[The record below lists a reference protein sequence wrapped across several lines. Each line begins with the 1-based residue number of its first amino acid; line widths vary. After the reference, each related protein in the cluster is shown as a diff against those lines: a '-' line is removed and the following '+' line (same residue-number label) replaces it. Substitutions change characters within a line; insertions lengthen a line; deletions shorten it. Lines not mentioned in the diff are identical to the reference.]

1 VGCAPLLSVLTR
13 STTPN
18 YARPDLAPKGESGSV
33 KRVPRGAPVF
43 TYSAEHP
50 PRTHLE
56 PGEEVL
62 VETTY
67 AFGDQPLGVGD
78 SLANIDLSLCDPLTG
93 PLYIEGAEPGD
104 SIAVHIDHIEP
115 VGAGAQGVI
124 PNFGVLEWDRLP
136 LYFFTPKNGRVK
148 WLRGIEY
155 DVQPNVGAIG
165 VAPEDGSI
173 PSVYPGDHGGNM
185 DMKHIAAG
193 ATVLLPVWHEGALL
207 HVGDCHQKQGDGE
220 LAGCVA
226 ETDADVTLRVEVLK
240 GRTIRRPRVLT
251 ESRYM
256 LIASAETL
264 DEAVKIA
271 VRDTVDLLVEE
282 KGFSE
287 DEAYLF
293 TAIFADAEI
302 CQVVDPLKTARIAMD
317 RDFFDSLDAA

>member
-1 VGCAPLLSVLTR
+1 M
-13 STTPN
+13 
-18 YARPDLAPKGESGSV
+18 
-33 KRVPRGAPVF
+33 KRVTRGSPVF
-43 TYSAEHP
+43 SYSAEHP
-50 PRTHLE
+50 SRASLQ
-56 PGEEVL
+56 PGEPIV

-67 AFGDQPLGVGD
+67 AFGDQPLKAGD
-78 SLANIDLSLCDPLTG
+78 TLADIDLALCDPLTG

-104 SIAVHIDHIEP
+104 SIAVHIDDVQP

-124 PNFGVLEWDRLP
+124 PDFGVLEWDRLP
-136 LYFFTPKNGRVK
+136 LYFFTPEAGRVK

-155 DVQPNVGAIG
+155 EIEPNVGAIG
-165 VAPEDGSI
+165 VAPKSGSI

-207 HVGDCHQKQGDGE
+207 HVGDCHQRQGDGE

-226 ETDADVTLRVEVLK
+226 ETDADVTLRVDVLK

-251 ESRYM
+251 ASRYM
-256 LIASAETL
+256 LIASAPTL

-271 VRDTVDLLVEE
+271 VRDTVDLLVED
-282 KGFSE
+282 KAFTE

-302 CQVVDPLKTARIAMD
+302 CQVVDPLKTARVAMD
-317 RDFFDSLDAA
+317 RQFFDSLDAA